1 MFLCHVL
8 ENYALKIIL
17 VQSYSQMKNQFE
29 GQSFSNQKSLNK
41 TNNHI

>member
-8 ENYALKIIL
+8 ETYALKNIL
-17 VQSYSQMKNQFE
+17 AQAYSQMSNQFE
-29 GQSFSNQKSLNK
+29 GSSFSNQKSLNK